1 LFKKKFE
8 KMEENIKILIVDD
21 HNLIVEAW
29 TNILNA
35 VEGYEVCGSSDTA
48 EEALTF
54 AHRFRPDVILM
65 DINLKGGS
73 GFEATEN
80 IMNQIPKT
88 KVIGLSIHDDISIVK
103 KIFAKGAKGY
113 LTKNSSKKEL
123 IASIEK
129 VYNNEVF
136 VCEEI
141 KDRFFNSALH
151 EDDSSAKKDLTSK
164 EIDIIKY
171 ISKGMTSKEI
181 GEILK
186 ISHRT
191 VETHRH
197 NILKKLDLPNSALL
211 TSWAKDKG
219 YA

>member
-1 LFKKKFE
+1 
-8 KMEENIKILIVDD
+8 MEENIKILIVDD

-35 VEGYEVCGSSDTA
+35 VEGYEVCGSCDTA
-48 EEALTF
+48 EEALILT
-54 AHRFRPDVILM
+54 HRFRPDVVLM
-65 DINLKGGS
+65 DINLKGSS

-80 IMNQIPKT
+80 IMNQLPKT
-88 KVIGLSIHDDISIVK
+88 KIIGLSIHDDLSIVK
-103 KIFAKGAKGY
+103 KIMAKGAKGY

-123 IASIEK
+123 IISIQQVFEG
-129 VYNNEVF
+129 EVF
-136 VCEEI
+136 VCDEI
-141 KDRFFNSALH
+141 KERFFNSALNS
-151 EDDSSAKKDLTSK
+151 DDNSVKKDLTSK
-164 EIDIIKY
+164 EIDIIKF

-181 GEILK
+181 GDILN

-197 NILKKLDLPNSALL
+197 NILKKLDIPNSALL

-219 YA
+219 YV

>member
-1 LFKKKFE
+1 
-8 KMEENIKILIVDD
+8 MEDNIKILIVDD

-35 VEGYEVCGSSDTA
+35 VEGYEVCGSCDTA
-48 EEALTF
+48 EEAILLT
-54 AHRFRPDVILM
+54 HRYRPNVVLM
-65 DINLKGGS
+65 DINLKGS
-73 GFEATEN
+73 TGFEATEN
-80 IMNQIPKT
+80 IMNQVPNT
-88 KVIGLSIHDDISIVK
+88 KVIGLSIHDDLSIVK

-113 LTKNSSKKEL
+113 LTKNSSKTEL
-123 IASIEK
+123 IASIRK
-129 VYNNEVF
+129 VNEGEVF
-136 VCEEI
+136 VCDEI
-141 KDRFFNSALH
+141 KDRFFNTALKG
-151 EDDSSAKKDLTSK
+151 DDADNKKDLTSK

-171 ISKGMTSKEI
+171 IAQGMTSKEI
-181 GEILK
+181 GDKLN

-197 NILKKLDLPNSALL
+197 NILKKLDIPNSALL

>member
-1 LFKKKFE
+1 
-8 KMEENIKILIVDD
+8 MEENIKILIVDD

-35 VEGYEVCGSSDTA
+35 VEGYEVCGSCDTA
-48 EEALTF
+48 EEALVLT
-54 AHRFRPDVILM
+54 HRFRPNVVLM
-65 DINLKGGS
+65 DINLKGS
-73 GFEATEN
+73 TGFEATEN
-80 IMNQIPKT
+80 IMNQVPKT
-88 KVIGLSIHDDISIVK
+88 KIIGLSIHDDLSIVK

-113 LTKNSSKKEL
+113 LTKNSSKTEL
-123 IASIEK
+123 IASIRK
-129 VYNNEVF
+129 VNEGEVF
-136 VCEEI
+136 VCDEI
-141 KDRFFNSALH
+141 KDRFFNSALNG
-151 EDDSSAKKDLTSK
+151 EDADSKKDLTSK

-171 ISKGMTSKEI
+171 ISQGMTSKEI
-181 GEILK
+181 GDKLN

-197 NILKKLDLPNSALL
+197 NILKKLDIPNSALL

>member
-1 LFKKKFE
+1 
-8 KMEENIKILIVDD
+8 MEENIKILIVDD

-35 VEGYEVCGSSDTA
+35 VDGYIVCGSCDTA
-48 EEALTF
+48 EEALTLT
-54 AHRFRPDVILM
+54 HRYRPDIVLM
-65 DINLKGGS
+65 DINLKGGT
-73 GFEATEN
+73 GFEATDN

-88 KVIGLSIHDDISIVK
+88 KIIGLSIHDDLSIVK

-113 LTKNSSKKEL
+113 LTKNSSKTEL
-123 IASIEK
+123 IASIRK
-129 VYNNEVF
+129 VHNNETF
-136 VCEEI
+136 VCDEI
-141 KDRFFNSALH
+141 KDRFFNSALN
-151 EDDSSAKKDLTSK
+151 EDDSTTKKDLTSK
-164 EIDIIKY
+164 EIDIIRY

-181 GEILK
+181 GDILN

-197 NILKKLDLPNSALL
+197 NILKKLDIPNSALL

>member
-1 LFKKKFE
+1 
-8 KMEENIKILIVDD
+8 MEENIKILIVDD

-35 VEGYEVCGSSDTA
+35 VEGYQVCGSCDTA
-48 EEALTF
+48 EEAVIQSIT
-54 AHRFRPDVILM
+54 HRPDVVLM
-65 DINLKGGS
+65 DINLKGGT
-73 GFEATEN
+73 GFEATEK
-80 IMNQIPKT
+80 IMNQLPKT
-88 KVIGLSIHDDISIVK
+88 KVIGLSIHDDLSIVK

-123 IASIEK
+123 IASIKQVSYGEI
-129 VYNNEVF
+129 F
-136 VCEEI
+136 VCDEI
-141 KDRFFNSALH
+141 KERFFNSALKG
-151 EDDSSAKKDLTSK
+151 EEQTQKKDLTTK
-164 EIDIIKY
+164 EIDIIRY

-181 GEILK
+181 GDILE

-197 NILKKLDLPNSALL
+197 NILKKLDIPNSALL
-211 TSWAKDKG
+211 TAWAKDKG

>member
-1 LFKKKFE
+1 
-8 KMEENIKILIVDD
+8 MEENIKILIVDD

-35 VEGYEVCGSSDTA
+35 VDGYLVCGSCDTA
-48 EEALTF
+48 EEALTLT
-54 AHRFRPDVILM
+54 HRYRPDIVLM
-65 DINLKGGS
+65 DINLKGGT
-73 GFEATEN
+73 GFEATDN

-88 KVIGLSIHDDISIVK
+88 KIIGLSIHDDLSIVK

-113 LTKNSSKKEL
+113 LTKNSSKTEL
-123 IASIEK
+123 IASIKK

-136 VCEEI
+136 VCDEI
-141 KDRFFNSALH
+141 KDRFFNSALN
-151 EDDSSAKKDLTSK
+151 EDDSNSKKDLTSK
-164 EIDIIKY
+164 EIDIIRY

-181 GEILK
+181 GDILK

-197 NILKKLDLPNSALL
+197 NILKKLDIPNSALL

>member
-1 LFKKKFE
+1 
-8 KMEENIKILIVDD
+8 MEDNIKILIVDD

-35 VEGYEVCGSSDTA
+35 VEGYEVCGSCDTA
-48 EEALTF
+48 EEAIVLT
-54 AHRFRPDVILM
+54 HRYRPNVVLM
-65 DINLKGGS
+65 DINLKGS
-73 GFEATEN
+73 TGFEATEN
-80 IMNQIPKT
+80 IMNQVPNT
-88 KVIGLSIHDDISIVK
+88 KVIGLSIHDDLSIVK

-113 LTKNSSKKEL
+113 LTKNSSKTEL
-123 IASIEK
+123 IASIRK
-129 VYNNEVF
+129 VNEGEVF
-136 VCEEI
+136 VCDEI
-141 KDRFFNSALH
+141 KDRFFNTALKG
-151 EDDSSAKKDLTSK
+151 DDADNKKDLTSK

-171 ISKGMTSKEI
+171 IAQGMTSKEI
-181 GEILK
+181 GDKLN

-197 NILKKLDLPNSALL
+197 NILKKLDIPNSALL

>member
-1 LFKKKFE
+1 
-8 KMEENIKILIVDD
+8 MEGNIKILIVDD

-35 VEGYEVCGSSDTA
+35 VEGYEVCGSCDTS
-48 EEALTF
+48 EEALTL
-54 AHRFRPDVILM
+54 AHRYRPDVVLM
-65 DINLKGGS
+65 DINLKGGT
-73 GFEATEN
+73 GFDATEN
-80 IMNQIPKT
+80 IMNQLPKS
-88 KVIGLSIHDDISIVK
+88 KIIGLSIHDDLSIVK

-113 LTKNSSKKEL
+113 LTKNSSKSEL
-123 IASIEK
+123 IASIKK
-129 VYNNEVF
+129 VYGNEVF
-136 VCEEI
+136 VCDEI
-141 KDRFFNSALH
+141 KDRFFNSALND
-151 EDDSSAKKDLTSK
+151 EENGSKKDLTSK
-164 EIDIIKY
+164 EIDIIRY

-181 GEILK
+181 GDILK

-197 NILKKLDLPNSALL
+197 NILKKLEIPNSALL

>member
-1 LFKKKFE
+1 
-8 KMEENIKILIVDD
+8 MEDNIKILIVDD

-35 VEGYEVCGSSDTA
+35 VEGYEVCGSCDTA
-48 EEALTF
+48 EEAIVLT
-54 AHRFRPDVILM
+54 HRYRPNVVLM
-65 DINLKGGS
+65 DINLKGS
-73 GFEATEN
+73 TGFEATEN
-80 IMNQIPKT
+80 IMNQVPKT
-88 KVIGLSIHDDISIVK
+88 KVIGLSIHDDLSIVK

-113 LTKNSSKKEL
+113 LTKNSSKTEL
-123 IASIEK
+123 IASIRK
-129 VYNNEVF
+129 VNEGEVF
-136 VCEEI
+136 VCDEI
-141 KDRFFNSALH
+141 KDRFFNTALKG
-151 EDDSSAKKDLTSK
+151 DDADNKKDLTSK

-171 ISKGMTSKEI
+171 IAQGMTSKEI
-181 GEILK
+181 GDKLN

-197 NILKKLDLPNSALL
+197 NILKKLDIPNSALL

>member
-1 LFKKKFE
+1 
-8 KMEENIKILIVDD
+8 MEDNIKILIVDD

-35 VEGYEVCGSSDTA
+35 VEGYEVCGSCDTA
-48 EEALTF
+48 EEALALT
-54 AHRFRPDVILM
+54 HRYRPNVVLM
-65 DINLKGGS
+65 DINLKGS
-73 GFEATEN
+73 TGFEATEN
-80 IMNQIPKT
+80 IMNQVPKT
-88 KVIGLSIHDDISIVK
+88 KVIGLSIHDDLSIVK

-113 LTKNSSKKEL
+113 LTKNSSKTEL
-123 IASIEK
+123 IASIRK
-129 VYNNEVF
+129 VNEGEVF
-136 VCEEI
+136 VCDEI
-141 KDRFFNSALH
+141 KDRFFNTALNG
-151 EDDSSAKKDLTSK
+151 DDADNKKDLTSK

-171 ISKGMTSKEI
+171 IAQGMTSKEI
-181 GEILK
+181 GDKLN

-197 NILKKLDLPNSALL
+197 NILKKLDIPNSALL